1 MYQKKNFFN
10 AANALSGIIKQTP
23 LLWSKKLNDKLGSN
37 LYLKAECLQLTG
49 KFDYQLRIITKDIP
63 SFEKLL
69 ENKLGNIE
77 EIAQL
82 ETSVVISTKKNSS
95 VAPLDYKKE
104 IILKR

>member
-1 MYQKKNFFN
+1 MGFTALVHLSLVRQKTAAISNF
-10 AANALSGIIKQTP
+10 LKEIKEI
-23 LLWSKKLNDKLGSN
+23 KEVR
-37 LYLKAECLQLTG
+37 ECLQLTG
-49 KFDYQLRIITKDIP
+49 KFDYQLRIITSDIP